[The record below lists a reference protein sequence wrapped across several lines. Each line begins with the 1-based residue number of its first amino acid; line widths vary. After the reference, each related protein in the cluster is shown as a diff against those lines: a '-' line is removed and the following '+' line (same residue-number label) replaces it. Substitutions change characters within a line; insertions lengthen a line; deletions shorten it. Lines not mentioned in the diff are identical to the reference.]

1 MPLLLGLLAVL
12 VALGGLTALFYA
24 FAVGVRN
31 ARVEPYLS
39 NLTSA
44 DALVAA
50 ISGTTFAVL
59 LLAGAVLLL
68 AGRPS
73 GRSGLIWLCG
83 TGIALVLLLSYTYHQ
98 AMWPVGYDF
107 WIGPPSWIGGAVTAL
122 IVLALATAA
131 VLFGHPA
138 IREALTDPANAT
150 PEHASAMPGRA
161 LGRSQHANA
170 VAEHANTVAE
180 RADTANERAS
190 GRPQRA
196 NVVAEHADTAN
207 ERASSLPQRKNTV
220 AERANAVVEQA
231 DSANE
236 RAPGRLQR
244 AVWLLGVGTA
254 LSLGALIVALR
265 IDPYLGDR
273 PGALLVFGLF
283 AVLIGA
289 GGIVAT
295 VAAGFARGGR
305 IAAAHL
311 ARGGGAV
318 LLVGQWLALGLTP
331 ESTVISLG
339 RYYNAG
345 GISAPLGIAL
355 YALCLLGVLSSLVA
369 LTGLADPRT
378 ERFIR
383 SAEERRNSQWAS
395 WSNPAQVAQ

>member
-1 MPLLLGLLAVL
+1 MPRPSRAPLLLGLLAVL
-12 VALGGLTALFYA
+12 VALGGLAALFHA

-39 NLTSA
+39 DLTSA
-44 DALVAA
+44 DALAAA
-50 ISGTTFAVL
+50 ISGSTFAAL

-68 AGRPS
+68 AGRPA
-73 GRSGLIWLCG
+73 GRSALIWLCG

-107 WIGPPSWIGGAVTAL
+107 WIGPPAWIGGAATAL
-122 IVLALATAA
+122 VVLALAAAA

-138 IREALTDPANAT
+138 IRDALLDPA
-150 PEHASAMPGRA
+150 E
-161 LGRSQHANA
+161 A
-170 VAEHANTVAE
+170 VPART
-180 RADTANERAS
+180 
-190 GRPQRA
+190 
-196 NVVAEHADTAN
+196 
-207 ERASSLPQRKNTV
+207 
-220 AERANAVVEQA
+220 
-231 DSANE
+231 
-236 RAPGRLQR
+236 PGRLRR
-244 AVWLLGVGTA
+244 AVWLLGAGTA
-254 LSLGALIVALR
+254 VSLGALIVALR

-295 VAAGFARGGR
+295 VAAGFARAGR

-339 RYYNAG
+339 RYANAG
-345 GISAPLGIAL
+345 GISAPLGITL
-355 YALCLLGVLSSLVA
+355 YVLCLLGVLSSLVA
-369 LTGLADPRT
+369 LAGLADPRT

-383 SAEERRNSQWAS
+383 AAEEHRNSQWAS
-395 WSNPAQVAQ
+395 WSSPAPVAQ